1 MNKIGSYIYKTVM
14 RSYPVGANGL
24 IKHPPTIKF
33 DMKNPYILDSLPDSV
48 PIDSL
53 VKYNGQDLKT
63 VCNLLDGKTIRNGF
77 TSKELD
83 SLYRKA
89 FPNIKVPTDVNCDA
103 MVYLNLLPNEIGSK
117 FDAHGLAKISV
128 TQQLKDLNKL
138 LTEGIDSSRNFYTA
152 PLTVNSKDAAGV
164 GAAMGTAS
172 GAAYRDGSFII
183 VGDKSKL
190 LQDSGI
196 KHVIVNDAYYNIIDD
211 LQKKFQ
217 DVNFV
222 RADNAVEYFSKL

>member
-1 MNKIGSYIYKTVM
+1 
-14 RSYPVGANGL
+14 
-24 IKHPPTIKF
+24 
-33 DMKNPYILDSLPDSV
+33 
-48 PIDSL
+48 
-53 VKYNGQDLKT
+53 
-63 VCNLLDGKTIRNGF
+63 
-77 TSKELD
+77 
-83 SLYRKA
+83 
-89 FPNIKVPTDVNCDA
+89 

-196 KHVIVNDAYYNIIDD
+196 RHVIVNDAYYNIIED

-217 DVNFV
+217 DINFV
-222 RADNAVEYFSKL
+222 RADNVVEYFSKL